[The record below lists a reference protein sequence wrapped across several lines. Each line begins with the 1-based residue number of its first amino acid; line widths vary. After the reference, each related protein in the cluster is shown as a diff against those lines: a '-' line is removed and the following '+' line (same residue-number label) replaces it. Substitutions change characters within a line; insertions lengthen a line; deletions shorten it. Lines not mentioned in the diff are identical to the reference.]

1 MNLTLSVHLNSAHF
15 HPNPTATTVYTLTNA
30 PSTLKATPARDT
42 DRDCASLF
50 HEKSSLHEYPNLSC
64 PRTRTSS
71 TDPSASVRVFGVL
84 AKTPLTEIS
93 APQTA
98 RRKPCARSL
107 LRSGRIRCLF
117 KVAADSASTA
127 SIPFDWKSSQPT
139 LSPAAK
145 QVAYVNRQFGSSLL
159 YIEIGSEHRLY

>member
-71 TDPSASVRVFGVL
+71 TDPSANSL
-84 AKTPLTEIS
+84 AP
-93 APQTA
+93 APQNHSPRQA
-98 RRKPCARSL
+98 RFSIT
-107 LRSGRIRCLF
+107 G
-117 KVAADSASTA
+117 AAAAGLAHPRATLKSTGTSSPA
-127 SIPFDWKSSQPT
+127 PPAQLPQRFSDHIQRTGSQPCYDSNG
-139 LSPAAK
+139 LNHA
-145 QVAYVNRQFGSSLL
+145 SL
-159 YIEIGSEHRLY
+159 EWK